1 MFATTFPQLINADSW
16 EVTATKDLDENRTLV
31 EAAVTPR
38 GGNGEGSSC
47 SVTFALRRKTA
58 GSNQGAWL
66 TKMLL
71 HGSIEQAMAHI
82 EGLVAR

>member
-1 MFATTFPQLINADSW
+1 MK
-16 EVTATKDLDENRTLV
+16 ELDENRTLV
-31 EAAVTPR
+31 EATVIPR

-58 GSNQGAWL
+58 GSNQGAWV
-66 TKMLL
+66 TKLLL

>member
-1 MFATTFPQLINADSW
+1 MFANAYPQLINADSW
-16 EVTATKDLDENRTLV
+16 EITATKELDDNRTVV
-31 EAAVTPR
+31 EAAVVPR
-38 GGNGEGSSC
+38 GRNGESSGC

-71 HGSIEQAMAHI
+71 HGNIEQAMAHI
-82 EGLVAR
+82 QGLTAR